1 MPKYIKTI
9 APVDSMSGKFGAR
22 KDNVCGKTIIAN
34 VRKAKSNTNEGR
46 PYMYFSV
53 LTKTTAGNSAN
64 QLAWRTK
71 FGQICVATRN
81 RLYDPAH
88 ISQDQAAFKQ
98 QTQYKTMYSFV
109 WNLVEQSMQ

>member
-22 KDNVCGKTIIAN
+22 KDNISGKTIIAN

-53 LTKTTAGNSAN
+53 LTKTTASKSVNS
-64 QLAWRTK
+64 LAWRNR
-71 FGQICVATRN
+71 FAQICAATRL
-81 RLYDPAH
+81 RLEDPAH
-88 ISQDQAAFKQ
+88 ISQDQAAFHA
-98 QTQYKTMYSFV
+98 QTKYKTLYSFV
-109 WNLVEQSMQ
+109 WNQVKETIE